1 MLFAF
6 APIKWITPINTTRI
20 MASMIA
26 YSPTPWPCSD
36 RSLFKLKRP
45 KLLASRKS
53 VGSMFTFSLHR
64 QEWPNSGNPKVTT
77 AGLTTV
83 IKTPIRLGRGLGSPT
98 GRQGLEF
105 WGTSA
110 KQYSTQLPGPCTS
123 HRDETDHFAGRDRK
137 TANSTYCAVCLSSRS
152 MFWAKSSQAKTKS
165 TTKVFMRPSPA
176 FCHGEYKAKPV
187 RISCHAAQ
195 EA

>member
-6 APIKWITPINTTRI
+6 APIKWITPIKTTRI
-20 MASMIA
+20 TASMIA

-77 AGLTTV
+77 TGLTTV

-98 GRQGLEF
+98 GREGLQQVIACVF
-105 WGTSA
+105 
-110 KQYSTQLPGPCTS
+110 
-123 HRDETDHFAGRDRK
+123 
-137 TANSTYCAVCLSSRS
+137 LSLNRVSLKGAFEVLEPDDGKLSR
-152 MFWAKSSQAKTKS
+152 
-165 TTKVFMRPSPA
+165 
-176 FCHGEYKAKPV
+176 PV
-187 RISCHAAQ
+187 RRGPGLSNGVRLLDQLLIIIRSVDGESRQNQVVGFNVCHKCMIINTLFIAVAN
-195 EA
+195 

>member
-77 AGLTTV
+77 TGLTTV

-98 GRQGLEF
+98 ERQGLEVLGDKCQAIF
-105 WGTSA
+105 YPTAWT
-110 KQYSTQLPGPCTS
+110 L
-123 HRDETDHFAGRDRK
+123 HFSQRRDRSLCSPGAK
-137 TANSTYCAVCLSSRS
+137 CARGAYGHVY
-152 MFWAKSSQAKTKS
+152 F
-165 TTKVFMRPSPA
+165 
-176 FCHGEYKAKPV
+176 H
-187 RISCHAAQ
+187 
-195 EA
+195 